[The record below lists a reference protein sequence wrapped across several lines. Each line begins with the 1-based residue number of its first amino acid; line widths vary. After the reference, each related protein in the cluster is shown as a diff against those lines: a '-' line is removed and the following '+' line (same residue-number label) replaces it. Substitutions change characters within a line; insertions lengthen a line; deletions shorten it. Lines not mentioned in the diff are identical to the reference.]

1 MRDSFWHLKGK
12 RCDEKGD
19 ESMKEAVI
27 VVPYDGKWQAEFVEI
42 AKRLRDAIGDEAL
55 RIDHIGSTAVPGLDA
70 KPVIDIQISVKR
82 LEPMTYHSAL
92 EAAGYRHRAD
102 NPDLTKRYFRETE
115 GMRRTHIHVREAG
128 SWSEQFALL
137 FRDFLRQSEEW
148 RRVYAAEK
156 HALAERYCAPHER
169 DFYVDGKD
177 PIIWKIM
184 QEASRWSKDTGWR
197 HAASDS

>member
-12 RCDEKGD
+12 RCNEKGD

-27 VVPYDGKWQAEFVEI
+27 VVPYDGKWQTEFVEI
-42 AKRLRDAIGDEAL
+42 AKRLRETIGDEAL

-70 KPVIDIQISVKR
+70 KPVIDIQISVKS
-82 LEPMTYHSAL
+82 LEPMTYRSAL

-115 GMRRTHIHVREAG
+115 GMRRTHIHVCEAG

-137 FRDFLRQSEEW
+137 FRDFLRQSEKW

-156 HALAERYCAPHER
+156 HALAEHYSAPHER

-177 PIIWKIM
+177 PIIWHIM

-197 HAASDS
+197 PPASDF